1 MWSGPAVVAMP
12 KNAILSTVARRV
24 RPRVR
29 GRRLFCFEI
38 RNGKNGIR
46 WFGVS
51 ADGRTVEA
59 NGTAHSTAAASFVR
73 LFPMQLSSQPAN
85 QPFISGKKSRFLL
98 TTEAPC
104 ALCAACLPAGS
115 ASQPKTRNERS
126 RSSMGEIGVFKWA
139 ERRRRSCRFFVPP
152 SLPPSLPPRLLRLR
166 LPTPFS
172 LDWKGASER

>member
-1 MWSGPAVVAMP
+1 MGSGGGGGGGVIFALFRQQLSRYSTGSERSHLSILKARYFLRGKTEYFLDVYSSVTRFGPKRHVVMWSGPAVVAMP

-73 LFPMQLSSQPAN
+73 LFPMQLSSQPA
-85 QPFISGKKSRFLL
+85 
-98 TTEAPC
+98 
-104 ALCAACLPAGS
+104 
-115 ASQPKTRNERS
+115 SQPTNPLFQAKNRA
-126 RSSMGEIGVFKWA
+126 FY
-139 ERRRRSCRFFVPP
+139 
-152 SLPPSLPPRLLRLR
+152 
-166 LPTPFS
+166 
-172 LDWKGASER
+172 